1 VKRLPT
7 AQFAEFIDFFPP
19 LELPFNLLPDMSQIP
34 SDPLPLPGVLQDAYI
49 LPFESDEIDE
59 FTEYVPYG
67 RISGTK
73 DFHAMIYWKAGVLR
87 YEFILATYTAEG
99 DPLSH
104 AIVGG
109 LRYEDEGT
117 LHSVAVIH
125 EDLSITIAE
134 GIAQAEEEG
143 LDPDQTQTYQ
153 MLILPSGIITYEM
166 NEESKET

>member
-1 VKRLPT
+1 
-7 AQFAEFIDFFPP
+7 
-19 LELPFNLLPDMSQIP
+19 MSQIP

-59 FTEYVPYG
+59 FTEYVPFG

-87 YEFILATYTAEG
+87 YEFILATYSIEG

-134 GIAQAEEEG
+134 GIAQTEEVG

-153 MLILPSGIITYEM
+153 MLILPSGMITYEM
-166 NEESKET
+166 NEENKET